1 MRCTYTQTN
10 IHTHTTII
18 LIQNCISVSRKYLT
32 VQSVLQK
39 CERSVLTEVKE
50 ADCFPLLSYT
60 TSPPRTSFICISD
73 VGGFFLSV
81 SFSPNLEMKQSP
93 NSSELADRIL
103 LGMPWSSNLNT
114 HSFYSTVM
122 LDANVKPPSG
132 CPRTLTLHLL
142 H

>member
-18 LIQNCISVSRKYLT
+18 LIQNCASISRKYLT

-39 CERSVLTEVKE
+39 CERSVLTGVKE
-50 ADCFPLLSYT
+50 AGSFPLLSYT
-60 TSPPRTSFICISD
+60 MSPPRTSFICISD

-81 SFSPNLEMKQSP
+81 NFSPNLEMKQLP
-93 NSSELADRIL
+93 NSSELADHIL

-114 HSFYSTVM
+114 
-122 LDANVKPPSG
+122 PSI
-132 CPRTLTLHLL
+132 PR
-142 H
+142 